1 MTQEKLEK
9 INKINE
15 DIKYI
20 TEVVNKIEEG
30 SQFDVRLKNIRTIDS
45 FSVYPYLSEAQR
57 SVIEDLVKKFIRRN
71 LEDYRN
77 EFENL

>member
-1 MTQEKLEK
+1 MKQEQLEK
-9 INKINE
+9 MNKINE
-15 DIKYI
+15 DIKFL

-30 SQFDVRLKNIRTIDS
+30 FQIDVRLKYIRTINS

-77 EFENL
+77 EFEKL